1 MSFKSL
7 TLAAAAVVA
16 LTCPALADS
25 KIMIK
30 DAYARVASKA
40 AKTGA
45 AFLEIHNMG
54 DTADRLLAVRTD
66 IAVKNELHTHK
77 DMGEGV
83 MKMMHV
89 EEGFEIPAGGSHV
102 LARGG
107 DHLMFMGLNTRLE
120 HGDEVQTILIFE
132 HAGEVALTIPVDL
145 ERKAVHGDTHAGH
158 NTDNG
163 DHAMSNDDHKHH

>member
-7 TLAAAAVVA
+7 TLAAVAAISLA
-16 LTCPALADS
+16 APALADS
-25 KIMIK
+25 PIMIK

-54 DTADRLLAVRTD
+54 DTADRLVDVRTG
-66 IAVKNELHTHK
+66 IAAKNELHTHK
-77 DMGEGV
+77 DMGNGV

-89 EEGFEIPAGGSHV
+89 EEGFEIPAGGMHV

-107 DHLMFMGLNTRLE
+107 DHLMFMGLNTQLS
-120 HGDEVQTILIFE
+120 HGDEVEAVLVFE
-132 HAGEVALTIPVDL
+132 QAGEVTVTIPVDL
-145 ERKAVHGDTHAGH
+145 ERKAEHGHMGHKMDHGDKGHAE
-158 NTDNG
+158 
-163 DHAMSNDDHKHH
+163 HKKH